1 MKIDIYKQLC
11 THNEIIKNDIHYNI
25 EKVLDI
31 LCIEYIEQIIE
42 DGLLGGILQENYDFT
57 LTEQDD
63 DYMMIEKDDTSDYLL
78 SQEEYCKLRNV
89 INSIKFKCL

>member
-57 LTEQDD
+57 LIEQDD
-63 DYMMIEKDDTSDYLL
+63 DYIMIEKDDTSDYLL
-78 SQEEYCKLRNV
+78 SQEEYCKLRSIV
-89 INSIKFKCL
+89 NSIKFKCL